1 MILEI
6 AEMSVKPGSEKE
18 FAEAHAAASETFGQA
33 EGMLSARLTQGVE
46 TPTNFVL
53 LVEWAD
59 LGAHERYRATDQYAQ
74 WRAAIG
80 PHVAGP
86 ASVQHTRVVA

>member
-1 MILEI
+1 MVLEI
-6 AEMSVKPGSEKE
+6 VAISIKPGSEKG
-18 FAEAHAAASETFGQA
+18 FTDTHAAVTEEAGPV

-59 LGAHERYRATDQYAQ
+59 LAAHERYRETEEYGQ
-74 WRAAIG
+74 WRAAVA
-80 PHVAGP
+80 PFAAGP

>member
-6 AEMSVKPGSEKE
+6 CEMPVRPGSDKE
-18 FAEAHAAASETFGQA
+18 LAEAHTAAIEKIGPA
-33 EGMLSARLTQGVE
+33 EGMLSVRLTQGVE

-53 LVEWAD
+53 LVEWTD
-59 LGAHERYRATDQYAQ
+59 LAAHERYRDTDEYAQ

-80 PHVAGP
+80 PYVAGP
-86 ASVQHTRVVA
+86 AAVQHTRVVA